1 MKLVVGFKP
10 SYKKNRRSNIGRS
23 FGPFVS
29 SLASALMGQAI
40 YWTKIFSTLGLSS
53 IAFLSCITCMVGWA
67 SLPKKKKKLQ
77 NTRRM
82 IICRTGLNGSGPKWI
97 E

>member
-40 YWTKIFSTLGLSS
+40 YWTKIVSTLGLSS
-53 IAFLSCITCMVGWA
+53 IAFCHVSLVWLVGQA
-67 SLPKKKKKLQ
+67 YPKKKKNYKI
-77 NTRRM
+77 R
-82 IICRTGLNGSGPKWI
+82 
-97 E
+97 EE